1 MPHHLFLVETPQ
13 HTQPGL
19 TMRGAWTTYFGL
31 RARGLAVQIVSIDLD
46 TNQRTVLAQHP
57 RRPTAAGR
65 AVERIAAL

>member
-57 RRPTAAGR
+57 RAPLAPVHAP
-65 AVERIAAL
+65 ERIPAL